1 MHIKEAVGLFS
12 NGSIRVIN
20 ILSSI
25 EIVFNQFESKL
36 NLTLL
41 LFWTS
46 FIFHPK
52 MKTQRSQV
60 KITYYVVSDA

>member
-1 MHIKEAVGLFS
+1 LFLAASSDIHIKEAVGLFS

-20 ILSSI
+20 ILSSV

-46 FIFHPK
+46 FIFQSK
-52 MKTQRSQV
+52 NEKKKVLR
-60 KITYYVVSDA
+60 